1 MRLSDVVF
9 RARALFRRAAVDSE
23 LDAELRAH
31 LEHQT
36 AKHMAAGVSRE
47 AAERLACLELG
58 GVEQVKEDCRDAR
71 GVWLAQTVLQDAR
84 YACRLLRKDAGFSA
98 IAILTMA
105 LGIGASTTVFSVVNA
120 ILLKPLPYP
129 AAEEIVLPWRLPP
142 RGVNLGFAELPW
154 GRNEFLTF
162 AQQTKAFASLGAFLG
177 DSFNLTGAGEPV
189 RLEGVRASAGL
200 FPSLGVA
207 PALGRVFSA
216 EEDRPGREH
225 EVVLSHRLWL
235 ERFGGN
241 RAVVG
246 SSVNLNGAP
255 YTVVGVMPTGFA
267 FPRAAEMP
275 GSFTLPREAQLWV
288 PLALPPGPTKRG
300 EPSELAVV
308 GRLQRGVAAAAGQ
321 ADLDLFALRMDRQF
335 PQAKG
340 WFSSR
345 VAPLRAQVAGETR
358 RPLLLMLGAVG
369 IVLLIACSNVANLLL
384 TRAIARARELSL
396 RAALGASNERL
407 VGQLVTESVLLSIA
421 GGAVGVFVALAGI
434 RFART
439 FGPANVP
446 RLADVTLD
454 VPVLA
459 FALGASMITGL
470 LFGLVPAFTAVRGA
484 DGQALKEGSLR
495 STAGTR
501 STRVRNALLV
511 AEVALALV
519 LVIAS
524 GLLAR
529 TFVHLLHVDAGFDPE
544 HVVTFELTLPPSRY
558 ANLDRIVALYGT
570 ALERLRA
577 LPGVEAAGIGE
588 TVPMGGAGES
598 TGVRIAGRAASRT
611 REQPFANY
619 TIASPG
625 FFASVGTPLL
635 RGRDFNETDTAE
647 SMPVAIV
654 NRAMAEKFWPGEDA
668 VGKGVGLPIS
678 SFDMTIV
685 GVVANVKH
693 RTVREEATPEMYVP
707 YTQKPW
713 PSMSTMHVA
722 IRARA
727 EPAALVSSVRA
738 AISAIDP
745 DLPLARVATLSSIV
759 DDAMAQPRFSML
771 LVSAFGALAL
781 ALACIGLYG
790 AVSYSVID
798 RTPEIGI
805 RLALGAERRRI
816 VAMVLSQAMRVTGAG
831 IGAGLAVAYVMLRTM
846 TSFLYGIESTDGPTF
861 AAVSLTL
868 FAVAFLAC
876 CIPARRATR
885 VDPMIAMRAE

>member
-1 MRLSDVVF
+1 MNVSDLRF
-9 RARALFRRAAVDSE
+9 RARALFRRAAVESE
-23 LDAELRAH
+23 LDAELHAH
-31 LEHQT
+31 LERQIE
-36 AKHMAAGVSRE
+36 KHMAAGIARD
-47 AAERLACLELG
+47 AAERLARVELG
-58 GVEQVKEDCRDAR
+58 GVAQVKEECRDAR
-71 GVWLAQTVLQDAR
+71 GVWLAETLLQDAR
-84 YACRLLRKDAGFSA
+84 FALRLLRKNASFSA

-129 AAEEIVLPWRLPP
+129 SAEEIVLPWRLPP

-154 GRNEFLTF
+154 GRHEFLTF
-162 AQQTKAFASLGAFLG
+162 TQQTKAFASLGAFLG
-177 DSFNLTGAGEPV
+177 DSFNLTGGAEPV

-200 FPSLGVA
+200 FPALGVA
-207 PALGRVFSA
+207 PAIGRVFTA
-216 EEDRPGREH
+216 DEDRGGREH
-225 EVVLSHRLWL
+225 EVVLSHRLWI
-235 ERFGGN
+235 ERFSGDP
-241 RAVVG
+241 AVLDRT
-246 SSVNLNGAP
+246 VNLNGAA
-255 YTVVGVMPTGFA
+255 YTVVGVMPPGFA

-275 GSFTLPREAQLWV
+275 GSFTFPREAQLWV

-308 GRLQRGVAAAAGQ
+308 GRLRRGVGVEAAQ
-321 ADLDLFALRMDRQF
+321 ADLDMFALYMDRQF

-340 WFSSR
+340 WFTSKI
-345 VAPLRAQVAGETR
+345 APLRAQVAGETR

-384 TRAIARARELSL
+384 TRSIARARELSL

-407 VGQLVTESVLLSIA
+407 VAQLVTESVLLSIA
-421 GGAVGVFVALAGI
+421 GGAAGVFIALAGI
-434 RFART
+434 RCARM
-439 FGPANVP
+439 FGPANIP

-454 VPVLA
+454 LPVLA
-459 FALGASMITGL
+459 FALGASTVTGL

-484 DGQALKEGSLR
+484 DAHALKEGSLR
-495 STAGTR
+495 STAGAR

-544 HVVTFELTLPPSRY
+544 HVVTFEMTLPPARY
-558 ANLDRIVALYGT
+558 ADIDRIVALYRR
-570 ALERLRA
+570 ALERLRT
-577 LPGVEAAGIGE
+577 LPGVQAAGIGE

-598 TGVRIAGRAASRT
+598 TGVRIAGRASSRD

-625 FFASVGTPLL
+625 YFGSVGTPLL
-635 RGRDFNETDTAE
+635 RGRDFDETDAAD

-654 NRAMAEKFWPGEDA
+654 NRAMAEKFWPGQNA
-668 VGKGVGLPIS
+668 VGKAVGLPIAA
-678 SFDMTIV
+678 FDMTIV

-693 RTVREEATPEMYVP
+693 RSVREDATPEMYVP

-722 IRARA
+722 IRGRG
-727 EPAALVSSVRA
+727 EPAALLSSVRA
-738 AISAIDP
+738 AIRTIDP
-745 DLPLARVATLSSIV
+745 DLPLANVTTLSSILG
-759 DDAMAQPRFSML
+759 DAMAQPRFSML

-790 AVSYSVID
+790 AVSYSVVD
-798 RTPEIGI
+798 RTAEIGI
-805 RLALGAERRRI
+805 RIALGAERRRI
-816 VAMVLSQAMRVTGAG
+816 VAMILRQGMRVAGAG
-831 IGAGLAVAYVMLRTM
+831 IAVGLVVAFVILRTM
-846 TSFLYGIESTDGPTF
+846 TSFLYGIESTDAPTF
-861 AAVSLTL
+861 AIVALTL
-868 FAVAFLAC
+868 FAVALLAC
-876 CIPARRATR
+876 CMPARRATQ

>member
-1 MRLSDVVF
+1 MTRLSDAVF
-9 RARALFRRAAVDSE
+9 RARAVFRRNAVESE

-31 LEHQT
+31 LDHQT
-36 AKHMAAGVSRE
+36 AKHMAGGASRD
-47 AAERLACLELG
+47 AAERLARLELG
-58 GVEQVKEDCRDAR
+58 GVEQVKEDCRDTR
-71 GVWLAQTVLQDAR
+71 GVWLVETVIRDAR
-84 YACRLLRKDAGFSA
+84 FAWRLLRKDAGFSA

-129 AAEEIVLPWRLPP
+129 SAEEIVLPWRLPP
-142 RGVNLGFAELPW
+142 RGVNLGFEELPW
-154 GRNEFLTF
+154 GRSEFLTF
-162 AQQTKAFASLGAFLG
+162 AQQTKTFASLGAFLG
-177 DSFNLTGAGEPV
+177 DSFNLTGSGEPV
-189 RLEGVRASAGL
+189 RLEGVRASSGL

-207 PALGRVFSA
+207 PALGRVFTA
-216 EEDRPGREH
+216 DEDRPGREH
-225 EVVLSHRLWL
+225 EVVLSYRLWL
-235 ERFGGN
+235 DRFGGN
-241 RAVVG
+241 RGVVDQT
-246 SSVNLNGAP
+246 VNLNGAP
-255 YTVVGVMPTGFA
+255 YTVVGVMPPGFA

-288 PLALPPGPTKRG
+288 PLALPVGPTKRG

-308 GRLQRGVAAAAGQ
+308 GRLQHGASVGAAQ
-321 ADLDLFALRMDRQF
+321 AELDLFAVHMDREF
-335 PQAKG
+335 PRAKG
-340 WFSSR
+340 WFTSR
-345 VAPLRAQVAGETR
+345 IAPLHTQVAGETR
-358 RPLLLMLGAVG
+358 RPLLLMLAAVG

-384 TRAIARARELSL
+384 TRAIARARELAL
-396 RAALGASNERL
+396 RAAIGASRERL
-407 VGQLVTESVLLSIA
+407 VGQLVTESVLLSMA
-421 GGAVGVFVALAGI
+421 GGVAGVCLALAGI
-434 RFART
+434 HFART
-439 FGPANVP
+439 FGPANIP

-454 VPVLA
+454 MPVLA
-459 FALGASMITGL
+459 FALSASMITGL
-470 LFGLVPAFTAVRGA
+470 VFGLVPAFTGVRGA
-484 DGQALKEGSLR
+484 DGRALKDGSLR
-495 STAGTR
+495 CTAGTR
-501 STRVRNALLV
+501 STRVRNALLA

-544 HVVTFELTLPPSRY
+544 HVVTFEMTLPSSRY
-558 ANLDRIVALYGT
+558 ADLDHIVAVYRN

-598 TGVRIAGRAASRT
+598 TGVRISGRATART

-625 FFASVGTPLL
+625 FFAAVGTPVL
-635 RGRDFNETDTAE
+635 RGRDFTEADVAD

-654 NRAMAEKFWPGEDA
+654 NRAMAEKFWPGENA
-668 VGKGVGLPIS
+668 VGKAVGLPIS
-678 SFDMTIV
+678 SFDMTVV

-707 YTQKPW
+707 YTQRPW

-738 AISAIDP
+738 AIAAIDP
-745 DLPLARVATLSSIV
+745 DLPLARIATLSSIV

-771 LVSAFGALAL
+771 LVSAFGVLAL
-781 ALACIGLYG
+781 ALACVGLYG

-816 VAMVLSQAMRVTGAG
+816 VTMVLRQAMGVTAAG
-831 IGAGLAVAYVMLRTM
+831 IAVGLAGAFVMLRTM
-846 TSFLYGIESTDGPTF
+846 TSFLYGIESTDALTF
-861 AAVSLTL
+861 AVVALTL
-868 FAVAFLAC
+868 FAVALSAC
-876 CIPARRATR
+876 CIPAWRATR
-885 VDPMIAMRAE
+885 VDPMIAMHA

>member
-1 MRLSDVVF
+1 MSLADWIF
-9 RARALFRRAAVDSE
+9 RARALFRRTAVESE
-23 LDAELRAH
+23 LDAELQAH
-31 LEHQT
+31 LDRQIE
-36 AKHMAAGVSRE
+36 KHMAAGAARD
-47 AAERLACLELG
+47 AAERLARIELG
-58 GVEQVKEDCRDAR
+58 GVEQVKEECRDAR
-71 GVWLAQTVLQDAR
+71 GVWLVEAVLQDAR
-84 YACRLLRKDAGFSA
+84 FAVRLLRKDAGFSA

-142 RGVNLGFAELPW
+142 HGVNLGFEELPW
-154 GRNEFLTF
+154 GRSEFLTF
-162 AQQTKAFASLGAFLG
+162 ARQTKAFAALGAFLG
-177 DSFNLTGAGEPV
+177 DSFNLTGTGEPV

-200 FPSLGVA
+200 FPSLGVV
-207 PALGRVFSA
+207 PVIGRAFTA
-216 EEDRPGREH
+216 EEDRAGREH
-225 EVVLSHRLWL
+225 EVVLGHRLWV
-235 ERFGGN
+235 ERFGADP
-241 RAVVG
+241 AVV
-246 SSVNLNGAP
+246 SRTVNLNGAA
-255 YTVVGVMPTGFA
+255 YTVVGVMPPGFA

-288 PLALPPGPTKRG
+288 PLALPPGPTRRG

-308 GRLQRGVAAAAGQ
+308 GRLQHGVPIDAAQ
-321 ADLDLFALRMDRQF
+321 AELDLFALHMDQQF
-335 PQAKG
+335 PRAKG
-340 WFSSR
+340 WFTSR
-345 VAPLRAQVAGETR
+345 IATLRMQVAGETR
-358 RPLLLMLGAVG
+358 RPLLLMLAAVG

-384 TRAIARARELSL
+384 TRSIARARELTL

-421 GGAVGVFVALAGI
+421 GGAAGVFVALAGI
-434 RFART
+434 RFARL

-459 FALGASMITGL
+459 FALGAATITGL
-470 LFGLVPAFTAVRGA
+470 AFGLVPAFTAVRGT

-501 STRVRNALLV
+501 SARVRNGLLV

-544 HVVTFELTLPPSRY
+544 HVVTFEMTLPSSRY
-558 ANLDRIVALYGT
+558 ADLDRIVALYRG
-570 ALERLRA
+570 ALERLRT

-598 TGVRIAGRAASRT
+598 TGVRIAGRAVT
-611 REQPFANY
+611 RDQEQPFANY

-625 FFASVGTPLL
+625 YFGAVGTPLL
-635 RGRDFNETDTAE
+635 RGRDFDEADVAE

-654 NRAMAEKFWPGEDA
+654 NRAMAEKFWPGQDA
-668 VGKGVGLPIS
+668 VGKAVGLPIA

-693 RTVREEATPEMYVP
+693 RSVREDATPEMYVP

-722 IRARA
+722 VRARG
-727 EPAALVSSVRA
+727 EPAALVSSVRGA
-738 AISAIDP
+738 VRAIDP
-745 DLPLARVATLSSIV
+745 DLPLAKVETLSSIV

-781 ALACIGLYG
+781 ALACVGLYG

-798 RTPEIGI
+798 RTAEIGI

-816 VAMVLSQAMRVTGAG
+816 VAMVLQQAMRVTGAG
-831 IGAGLAVAYVMLRTM
+831 IAVGLVVAFVMLRAM
-846 TSFLYGIESTDGPTF
+846 AGFLYGIESTDAPTF
-861 AAVSLTL
+861 GIVALIL
-868 FAVAFLAC
+868 FAVALLAC

-885 VDPMIAMRAE
+885 VDPIIAMRAE